1 VSKDCVPMSIASA
14 LGLKR
19 RPDLRQS
26 ERSRVLLTAK
36 MLVSGRP
43 CPIHLLDL
51 SRHGALAHATEPPQ
65 NGEIVW
71 VVCRGVELLARTAW
85 IRGNRFGLAFDSG
98 LPLAKYEIL
107 LKEGRRALSSEAP
120 IAA

>member
-1 VSKDCVPMSIASA
+1 MSIASA

-19 RPDLRQS
+19 RSDLRQS
-26 ERSRVLLTAK
+26 ERSRVLLTGK

-43 CPIHLLDL
+43 CSVHLLDL
-51 SRHGALAHATEPPQ
+51 SRHGALAHASEPPED
-65 NGEIVW
+65 GEIVW

-98 LPLAKYEIL
+98 LPTAKYEIL
-107 LKEGRRALSSEAP
+107 LKEGRRALASQTPVGAERP
-120 IAA
+120 VAA

>member
-1 VSKDCVPMSIASA
+1 MSIASA

-19 RPDLRQS
+19 RPDLRRN
-26 ERSRVLLTAK
+26 ERSRVFLTAK
-36 MLVSGRP
+36 MLVSGQP

-51 SRHGALAHATEPPQ
+51 SRHGALAHAADPPRD
-65 NGEIVW
+65 GEIVW

-98 LPLAKYEIL
+98 LPTAKYEIL
-107 LKEGRRALSSEAP
+107 LKEGRRALSAQTP
-120 IAA
+120 IVAQGPVAA